1 MAGSSQTPELEIV
14 TLRARVDELE
24 ETLRAIQSGEVD
36 ALVVSTVN
44 GDTVFTLEN
53 ADQPYRLFV
62 ENMTDGAVTTTQDG
76 IILYCNAA
84 FSAILHLP
92 LEQIIGHYL
101 AEHSPGQQ
109 PDGQLSTEKAQ
120 VKIAAALSGEP
131 QSFEW
136 IYLRSDGTPFQAE
149 VMLSRILLKD
159 EYCLQTIVRDI
170 TERKQADEAL
180 RETTDYLQNLL
191 DYANAPIIVWDP
203 SLRIT
208 RFNHAFERLTGR
220 ISTEVL
226 GQPLEILFPLQSR
239 EPSLELIKKTI
250 SGERWETVD
259 IPILHVN
266 GSIRTVLWN
275 SATLLAEDQTTVI
288 ATIAQG
294 YDITERKLAEDALV
308 RVNQKL
314 NVITN
319 LTRQDLTIQLFV
331 LKSYLEITKKN
342 AAGQDR
348 ILEGIQKCE
357 RAILSISEITEF
369 TKDFQDMGAKPPQW
383 QNVKM
388 TLLFGL
394 SHISIGNIQHSLET
408 ENLEIFADPLLE
420 KVSQRLFEN
429 SVKHGEHV
437 TRIRVWHTV
446 TTDGVTI
453 FFEDDGT
460 GIPQEKKEQ
469 IFLRSE
475 GPSASMR
482 SLIFVREILDI
493 TGITI
498 RETGSPGKG
507 ARFESTVPKGMWR
520 IKETDVKER

>member
-1 MAGSSQTPELEIV
+1 MKIVVAGSTQKPEPEIV
-14 TLRARVDELE
+14 SLRARVDELE

-36 ALVVSTVN
+36 ALVVSTAN
-44 GDTVFTLEN
+44 GDKVYTLEN

-62 ENMTDGAVTTTQDG
+62 ENMTDGAVTATQDG

-101 AEHSPGQQ
+101 AEHSPELQ
-109 PDGQLSTEKAQ
+109 PDGRLSTEKTQ

-136 IYLRSDGTPFQAE
+136 IYHRSDGTPFHAE
-149 VMLSRILLKD
+149 VILSRILLKD
-159 EYCLQTIVRDI
+159 GYCLQTIVRDI
-170 TERKQADEAL
+170 SERKRAEEAL
-180 RETTDYLQNLL
+180 KETTDYLNNLL

-203 SLRIT
+203 FQRIT

-220 ISTEVL
+220 TSDEVL
-226 GQPLEILFPLQSR
+226 GQLLEILFPPQSR
-239 EPSLELIKKTI
+239 EHSLELIKKTM

-275 SATLLAEDQTTVI
+275 SATLLADDQTTVI

-294 YDITERKLAEDALV
+294 YDITERKIAEDALL

-319 LTRQDLTIQLFV
+319 LTRQDLTTQIFV

-342 AAGQDR
+342 AAGQDS
-348 ILEGIQKCE
+348 IQEGIQKCE
-357 RAILSISEITEF
+357 KVIGSINEITEF
-369 TKDFQDMGAKPPQW
+369 TKDYQDMGAKPPLW

-388 TLLFGL
+388 ALLLGL
-394 SHISIGNIQHSLET
+394 SHISIGNIQHTIET
-408 ENLEIFADPLLE
+408 EDLEIFADPLLE
-420 KVSQRLFEN
+420 KVCLRLFEN
-429 SVKHGEHV
+429 SFTHGDHV
-437 TRIRVWHTV
+437 TVIRVWHTI
-446 TTDGVTI
+446 TPDGATI
-453 FFEDDGT
+453 FFEDDGI

-475 GPSASMR
+475 GTSASR
-482 SLIFVREILDI
+482 GSLIFVREILDI

-498 RETGSPGKG
+498 TENGEPGKG
-507 ARFESTVPKGMWR
+507 ARFEMTVPKGAWR
-520 IKETDVKER
+520 IGGR